1 MPSTSPDLPYGL
13 MRESIIEAAGAI
25 LPDIIELRRALH
37 RNPEVGLDLPGTKAL
52 LLESLAGL
60 PLEIIEH
67 QTTSGVVA
75 VLRGEAPGRTIL
87 LRGDMDGLP
96 LREDTG
102 LDFASVTGDTMHA
115 CGHDLHTAML
125 VGAARLL
132 SDRRSDISGS
142 VLFMFQPGEE
152 GHHGARLMLEEG
164 MLDATGTR
172 PDLALALH
180 VTTILESGVIAGRS
194 GPMMASADQL
204 DIVVT
209 GAGGHASRPD
219 GANDPVAAAAEI
231 IMSVQSAVTRNISVF
246 DPAVC
251 TFTVVEAGNAHN
263 IIPEQVRLK
272 GTIRALS
279 PGTRARMHELVA
291 RVADGVSAAHGM
303 TAKTTLH
310 HGYPVTVNDPSA
322 AAELMLAAEELV
334 GSGRV
339 VSLPDPSMGAEDFSY
354 VLEQVPGA
362 MFFIGACPPDL
373 TPETSPFNHSN
384 RVRFDENAM
393 ATGMA
398 FHLAVALRLLG

>member
-1 MPSTSPDLPYGL
+1 MT
-13 MRESIIEAAGAI
+13 ESIIEAARAI
-25 LPDIIELRRALH
+25 LPEIVELRRALH
-37 RNPEVGLDLPGTKAL
+37 RNPEVGLELPGTKTL
-52 LLESLAGL
+52 VLESLAEL

-67 QTTSGVVA
+67 HTTGGVVGI
-75 VLRGEAPGRTIL
+75 LRGSTAGPTVL

-132 SDRRSDISGS
+132 SDRRSELSGS
-142 VLFMFQPGEE
+142 IMFMFQPGEE
-152 GHHGARLMLEEG
+152 GHHGARHMLAEG
-164 MLDATGTR
+164 MLDSADSR
-172 PDLALALH
+172 PVLAVAIH
-180 VTTILESGVIAGRS
+180 VTTILDSGVIAGRS

-204 DIVVT
+204 EVVVT

-251 TFTVVEAGNAHN
+251 TFTVVEAGHAHN
-263 IIPEQVRLK
+263 IIPDKVTLK

-279 PGTRARMHELVA
+279 PETRAAMHELVA
-291 RVADGVSAAHGM
+291 RVADGVAAAHGM
-303 TAKTTLH
+303 TARTSFL
-310 HGYPVTVNDPSA
+310 HGYPVTVNDPDA
-322 AAELMLAAEELV
+322 TADLMLVAQSLV
-334 GSGRV
+334 GAERV
-339 VSLPDPSMGAEDFSY
+339 VELPDPSMGAEDFSY
-354 VLEQVPGA
+354 VLQEVPGA
-362 MFFIGACPPDL
+362 MFFLGACPPDL

-384 RVRFDENAM
+384 LVRFDEEAM

-398 FHLAVALRLLG
+398 FHTLVAMRRLS